1 MPIFRG
7 RLVFNKETEEKHR
20 WITSVHGVQ
29 FKIYIT
35 QKRVP
40 EPVPMEI
47 EASVFDSKFLYRR
60 SLDWVGGK
68 AVRELPDRDR
78 AELEAMGVNAEALKT
93 AGPDAI
99 FGAVWKPKEDHT
111 ETVRYN
117 AYRGEEEL
125 EFGDPYIPKS
135 LLREPCPDRL
145 LFLIRWIP

>member
-47 EASVFDSKFLYRR
+47 EASVFDSSF
-60 SLDWVGGK
+60 STV
-68 AVRELPDRDR
+68 VRLIGLVERLF
-78 AELEAMGVNAEALKT
+78 ANCLIE
-93 AGPDAI
+93 
-99 FGAVWKPKEDHT
+99 T
-111 ETVRYN
+111 ERN
-117 AYRGEEEL
+117 S
-125 EFGDPYIPKS
+125 K
-135 LLREPCPDRL
+135 RL
-145 LFLIRWIP
+145 A